1 MQIQKRLSYPI
12 DVAVVDKNSLIVRG
26 LRMMFAEDG
35 RLNVVA
41 TASDGERFL
50 DALNRFHFD
59 VVVCG
64 WVMPYCNGREVLE
77 RLAKR
82 PGAPR
87 VIVYTGDPD
96 PEAPRT
102 AMRLGA
108 AGFYSKSEP
117 PEALIDIVDAVA
129 RGSMIF
135 PFIPINGED
144 KDPMRILTPRERELL
159 AMLAQGLTNFE
170 IAGKLKVSPNTVK
183 FHLRNLYDKLNIR
196 NRAEAVALHLSARPL
211 TSVDR

>member
-1 MQIQKRLSYPI
+1 MQIQKRPSYPI

-41 TASDGERFL
+41 TASDGARFM
-50 DALNRFHFD
+50 DALERFHFD
-59 VVVCG
+59 VAICG
-64 WVMPYCNGREVLE
+64 WQMPYCSGREVLE
-77 RLAKR
+77 KLAKR
-82 PGAPR
+82 ANAPR
-87 VIVYTGDPD
+87 IVIYTGDPN
-96 PEAPRT
+96 PEAPRM

-108 AGFYSKSEP
+108 AAFYSKSEA
-117 PEALIDIVDAVA
+117 PENLIEVVDAVA

-144 KDPMRILTPRERELL
+144 RDPLRVLTPRERELL
-159 AMLAQGLTNFE
+159 AMLAQGFTNFE

-196 NRAEAVALHLSARPL
+196 NRAEAVALHLSSRPQA
-211 TSVDR
+211 TYV

>member
-1 MQIQKRLSYPI
+1 MHTLKRPSYPI
-12 DVAVVDKNSLIVRG
+12 DVAVVDKNPLIVRG

-41 TASDGERFL
+41 TASDGERFM
-50 DALNRFHFD
+50 DALGRFHFD
-59 VVVCG
+59 VVICG
-64 WVMPYCNGREVLE
+64 WIMPYCGGREVLE

-82 PGAPR
+82 PNAPK
-87 VIVYTGDPD
+87 VIIYTGDPN
-96 PEAPRT
+96 PEAPRI

-108 AGFYSKSEP
+108 AGFFSKTEP
-117 PEALIDIVDAVA
+117 PENLIDVVDAVA

-135 PFIPINGED
+135 PFIPLNGED
-144 KDPMRILTPRERELL
+144 KNPLRTLTPRERELL

-183 FHLRNLYDKLNIR
+183 FHLRNLYDKLQIR
-196 NRAEAVALHLSARPL
+196 NRAEAVAMHLSARAQP
-211 TSVDR
+211 SRV